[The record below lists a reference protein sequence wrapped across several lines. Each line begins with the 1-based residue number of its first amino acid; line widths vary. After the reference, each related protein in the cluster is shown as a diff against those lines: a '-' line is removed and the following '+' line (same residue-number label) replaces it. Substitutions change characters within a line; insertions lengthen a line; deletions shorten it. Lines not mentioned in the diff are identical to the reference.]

1 MAIENLER
9 EEHLTGSTDRNFG
22 FVMAAFLAIV
32 GLWPLAF
39 GGVVRVWA
47 LMPATVFLAFALL
60 RPRALSGLNRLWMRL
75 GVLLNRVVSPLALG
89 AVFFLTVLPIG
100 ALMRLSGKDPLRLKY
115 DPAAQSYWIPREP
128 PGPDPQTLTN
138 QF

>member
-22 FVMAAFLAIV
+22 FVIAAFLAII
-32 GLWPLAF
+32 GLWPLAS
-39 GGVVRVWA
+39 GSGVRIWA
-47 LMPATVFLAFALL
+47 LLPAAAFLVLALL
-60 RPRALSGLNRLWMRL
+60 RPQALSGLNRLWMRL
-75 GVLLNRVVSPLALG
+75 GVLLNRIVSPLALG

-100 ALMRLSGKDPLRLKY
+100 VLMRLGGKDPLRLRY
-115 DPAAQSYWIPREP
+115 DPAAKSYWVPREP
-128 PGPDPQTLTN
+128 PGPDPKTLVN

>member
-22 FVMAAFLAIV
+22 FVMSAFLAIV
-32 GLWPLAF
+32 GLWPWAS

-47 LMPATVFLAFALL
+47 LLPAAVFLIFALL
-60 RPRALSGLNRLWMRL
+60 RPKALSGLNRLWMRL
-75 GVLLNRVVSPLALG
+75 GVLLNRIVSPVALG
-89 AVFFLTVLPIG
+89 AVFFLTVVPIG
-100 ALMRLSGKDPLRLKY
+100 AIMRLGGKDSLRLKY
-115 DPAAQSYWIPREP
+115 DAAAKSYWIPREP

>member
-9 EEHLTGSTDRNFG
+9 DEHLVGSTDRNFG
-22 FVMAAFLAIV
+22 FVMAAFLVIV

-39 GGVVRVWA
+39 GGAVRAWA
-47 LMPATVFLAFALL
+47 LLPAVVFLIFALL
-60 RPRALSGLNRLWMRL
+60 RPQALSGLNRLWMRL
-75 GVLLNRVVSPLALG
+75 GVLLNRIVSPLALG

-100 ALMRLSGKDPLRLKY
+100 VLMRLGGKDPLRLKY
-115 DPAAQSYWIPREP
+115 DPAAKSYWIPREP

>member
-9 EEHLTGSTDRNFG
+9 EEHLTGSTDRTFG
-22 FVMAAFLAIV
+22 FVIAAFLSII

-39 GGVVRVWA
+39 GGVARVWA
-47 LMPATVFLAFALL
+47 LLPAAVFLVFALL
-60 RPRALSGLNRLWMRL
+60 RPKALSGLNRLWMRL
-75 GVLLNRVVSPLALG
+75 GLLLNRIVSPLALG

-100 ALMRLSGKDPLRLKY
+100 AIMRLSGKDPLRLKY
-115 DPAAQSYWIPREP
+115 DAAAKSYWIPREP